1 MELKKESPK
10 KYALSKGRG
19 EMDDETDR
27 ILDLEDKR
35 AKARN
40 DAWWKWYWGL
50 KLEPPPEVGD
60 DE

>member
-1 MELKKESPK
+1 MTDET
-10 KYALSKGRG
+10 
-19 EMDDETDR
+19 DETDR

-50 KLEPPPEVGD
+50 KLEPPPGKEEGDEV
-60 DE
+60 